1 MTRVLRPEGVLV
13 AFDNDWETLTV
24 DSTDRK
30 LTRAVVNAW
39 EHMRV
44 EVDHSGRIGLP

>member
-1 MTRVLRPEGVLV
+1 MATERTVNVEAICDRPLQLFVNGH
-13 AFDNDWETLTV
+13 
-24 DSTDRK
+24 
-30 LTRAVVNAW
+30 NAW